1 VVRNAADGG
10 GRGAGV
16 PPGVGTTTVP
26 WVVGTGFGT
35 TPKVVRVPVS
45 SVVTLGAEGTG
56 IGVSEGAEL
65 VPGAGALESEA
76 EGESVPWDSGEPGV
90 SADDAEGTSAEL
102 VGGDSGESV
111 DDDSG
116 EPVDGDP
123 GDPEDG
129 GSADELEES
138 GNVPLEDDASEG
150 VLSSGPVEMLLGGA
164 GVVSISV
171 LGEGSGVG
179 DGVELEGGGEGGGV
193 GFGGGFEGGMT
204 GVFVGEPGAWGVV
217 MVFPG
222 GLAGA
227 GPLPIGNGSSSH
239 FSVIST
245 C

>member
-1 VVRNAADGG
+1 
-10 GRGAGV
+10 V

-76 EGESVPWDSGEPGV
+76 EGESVPWDS
-90 SADDAEGTSAEL
+90 
-102 VGGDSGESV
+102 
-111 DDDSG
+111 
-116 EPVDGDP
+116 
-123 GDPEDG
+123 
-129 GSADELEES
+129 
-138 GNVPLEDDASEG
+138 LEDDASEG

-179 DGVELEGGGEGGGV
+179 DGVELESGGEGGGV

>member
-65 VPGAGALESEA
+65 V
-76 EGESVPWDSGEPGV
+76 
-90 SADDAEGTSAEL
+90 
-102 VGGDSGESV
+102 
-111 DDDSG
+111 
-116 EPVDGDP
+116 
-123 GDPEDG
+123 
-129 GSADELEES
+129 
-138 GNVPLEDDASEG
+138 LEDDASEG